1 MKIKRVFASDMRQ
14 AIRLVRDEH
23 GPDAVILSSRNV
35 DGGVEVISAIDYDEN
50 AVQAAAEAA
59 PAPGASATPTPAER
73 LQPAERSRLS
83 VTVGDDADDGKP
95 TLSFAEE
102 PSPPPPA
109 AGEPAPGPSA
119 ANRIQWTQEPAMQ
132 AMREE
137 LRTLR
142 SLFQSQL
149 TLLEWQQ
156 MGQRSPVRAALLRR
170 LHGLGLGPDV
180 CRKLADH
187 VREGDDPERAWN
199 QAMTT
204 LARHLPVTDDDIVER
219 GGIAA
224 LVGPTGVGKT
234 TTVAKLAARFALR
247 HGKRDVALVT
257 TDNFRI
263 GGQDQ
268 LRSFA
273 RIVGVPVH
281 TAGDAAEL
289 ERVLADLADKRLVL
303 IDTAGMSQRDLR
315 LGEQLQTLRRV
326 AREVRPYLV
335 LSAGTQ
341 VTGLMDAVRSFRA
354 VGPAAC
360 ILSKTDEAGSLGGA
374 ITAVLRARLPV
385 AYVAHG
391 QRVPEDLRPARS
403 DRLLADAQALVREQ
417 ASREDDESLAI
428 ALGAA
433 GSGGE

>member
-23 GPDAVILSSRNV
+23 GPDAVILSSRSV

-50 AVQAAAEAA
+50 AVQAAADATPAIA
-59 PAPGASATPTPAER
+59 PAPAGGPPPAGR
-73 LQPAERSRLS
+73 GRLS
-83 VTVGDDADDGKP
+83 VTVGDDEDDGKP
-95 TLSFAEE
+95 TLSFAEAP
-102 PSPPPPA
+102 PSPPRPA
-109 AGEPAPGPSA
+109 SEPAPAPSA
-119 ANRIQWTQEPAMQ
+119 ANRIQWTQEPAMR

-187 VREGDDPERAWN
+187 VREADSPERAWN

-247 HGKRDVALVT
+247 HGKRDVALIT

-281 TAGDAAEL
+281 TAADAAEL

-315 LGEQLQTLRRV
+315 LGEQLQTLQRV
-326 AREVRPYLV
+326 GRAVRPYLV
-335 LSAGTQ
+335 LSASTQ
-341 VTGLMDAVRSFRA
+341 LPALMDAVRSFQA
-354 VGPAAC
+354 VTPAAC

-374 ITAVLRARLPV
+374 ITAVLRSRLPV

-433 GSGGE
+433 GGNAE